1 VGISHAVSDIKS
13 KISPARTLL
22 NSTADVESKKV
33 TARDAKEFLG
43 NYLTLPW
50 HLSLEV
56 QKGEYSMAYK
66 ITDECTMCGTCVP
79 ECAFEA
85 IAEGDPKYT
94 IDADLCTD
102 CGSCEGVCPSGAIE
116 EG

>member
-1 VGISHAVSDIKS
+1 
-13 KISPARTLL
+13 
-22 NSTADVESKKV
+22 
-33 TARDAKEFLG
+33 
-43 NYLTLPW
+43 
-50 HLSLEV
+50 
-56 QKGEYSMAYK
+56 MAYK

-94 IDADLCTD
+94 IDTDACTD
-102 CGSCEGVCPSGAIE
+102 CGSCESICPSGAIV